1 MHLRS
6 VGSCP
11 SLFLQPLLCHFSDF
25 HQATLTLTH
34 TEYVWVY
41 FQCTSCLKVFTH
53 TAALGLNLSTP
64 HMYTHMLFERLT
76 SHPLSFSLN
85 AALFISEVLP
95 DQSSHFP
102 LHIDTHNLKA
112 LIFFFRT
119 FSRIIVLICYSF
131 VSPLSLLAV
140 WPCSILCYI
149 PYLAPWIDH
158 RRYWMT
164 TRLINKWVL
173 VIISCPYFSTF

>member
-1 MHLRS
+1 MSLPISPTPSMPFFWFSPSYSHIDPHWVTKYAS
-6 VGSCP
+6 VLP
-11 SLFLQPLLCHFSDF
+11 
-25 HQATLTLTH
+25 
-34 TEYVWVY
+34 
-41 FQCTSCLKVFTH
+41 CLKVFTH

-64 HMYTHMLFERLT
+64 HIYTHICYLKGWLLIL
-76 SHPLSFSLN
+76 LSFSLN

-140 WPCSILCYI
+140 WPCFILCYI
-149 PYLAPWIDH
+149 PYLAPWLDH

-164 TRLINKWVL
+164 NCLINKWVL
-173 VIISCPYFSTF
+173 VIISCPYFNTF